1 MRFIS
6 FDVSS
11 VSTGVAVIDR
21 EPSGYLTL
29 IHTDII
35 STNPKH
41 NVGRRLKDFAEAVQ
55 ILLETYRPDYVV
67 KEQTIARLATQ
78 HVLLKFAG
86 VLEMIASNEGF
97 PKIYEY
103 SPTTVKKVVGGHGRA
118 TKEAVLM
125 GTTKYINWNEPIDLV
140 IDDISDA
147 VAICLTHLDKEFVLV
162 PLGEVEKAK
171 EEAMV
176 VAAEASKYLE
186 EEST

>member
-1 MRFIS
+1 M
-6 FDVSS
+6 
-11 VSTGVAVIDR
+11 
-21 EPSGYLTL
+21 
-29 IHTDII
+29 
-35 STNPKH
+35 
-41 NVGRRLKDFAEAVQ
+41 KDFAEAVQ

-78 HVLLKFAG
+78 HILIKFAG
-86 VLEMIASNEGF
+86 VLDMIAANEGF

-125 GTTKYINWNEPIDLV
+125 GTTRYINWNEPIDLV

-176 VAAEASKYLE
+176 VEAEASKYLE